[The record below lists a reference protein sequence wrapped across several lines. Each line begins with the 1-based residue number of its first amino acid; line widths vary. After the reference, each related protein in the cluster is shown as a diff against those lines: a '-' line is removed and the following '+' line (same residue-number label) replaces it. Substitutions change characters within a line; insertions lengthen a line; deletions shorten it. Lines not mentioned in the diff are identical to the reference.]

1 VQSMRITPSLVAVIV
16 VVALALVF
24 VLKFWGQG
32 GILPPHEFAYGT
44 ALRNSDAIP
53 ERMDQFLSLEDLDAN
68 QVQIQIFVGN
78 SSAKNLS
85 PLIGYISSQRDHD
98 FGALV
103 AALKAVDQL
112 SDQKEKAIRLVKT
125 LLPYKEALKNDAQR
139 DSIIIFVYYA
149 LKEPS
154 QLSPE
159 AKGKINSLVRQF
171 DTAAQADKFD
181 SGECPTN
188 YLRGNINI
196 YPLGL
201 DNTSWH
207 DTVGFD
213 SPKDAP
219 VLEIRFMGLKG
230 IFRYLLDEM
239 TAKTRAAFVH
249 VDGESL

>member
-1 VQSMRITPSLVAVIV
+1 MKITPSLVAAIV
-16 VVALALVF
+16 VVALVLVV

-53 ERMDQFLSLEDLDAN
+53 ERMDQFLSLEVLDPK
-68 QVQIQIFVGN
+68 QVQIQTFVGN
-78 SSAKNLS
+78 NNAKNLS
-85 PLIGYISSQRDHD
+85 PLISYISSQRSHD

-103 AALKAVDQL
+103 AALKEVDQL
-112 SDQKEKAIRLVKT
+112 PDQKEKAIRLVKT
-125 LLPYKEALKNDAQR
+125 LLPYKEALRNQAQQ
-139 DSIIIFVYYA
+139 DSIIVFVYYA
-149 LKEPS
+149 LRQSSE
-154 QLSPE
+154 LSPE
-159 AKGKINSLVRQF
+159 VKRKIGNLVRQL

-181 SGECPTN
+181 AATCPSN
-188 YLRGNINI
+188 YLRGNINV
-196 YPLGL
+196 YPLAL

-207 DTVGFD
+207 DAVEFNF
-213 SPKDAP
+213 PKDAP

-239 TAKTRAAFVH
+239 TAKTDATFVH

>member
-1 VQSMRITPSLVAVIV
+1 VLALRITPSLVAVIV
-16 VVALALVF
+16 VIALALVF

-44 ALRNSDAIP
+44 ALRNSDAFP
-53 ERMDQFLSLEDLDAN
+53 ERMDQFLSLEALDAN
-68 QVQIQIFVGN
+68 QIQTFVGN

-85 PLIGYISSQRDHD
+85 PLIGYISSQRGHD

-159 AKGKINSLVRQF
+159 AKGKISSLVRQF
-171 DTAAQADKFD
+171 DTAAQADKLD

-207 DTVGFD
+207 DTVGFN

-219 VLEIRFMGLKG
+219 VMEIRFMGLKG
-230 IFRYLLDEM
+230 IFRYLLGEM
-239 TAKTRAAFVH
+239 TAKTGAAFVH